1 MFYDR
6 KDAGK
11 KLAAALKEYKDKDV
25 LILAIPKGGIEV
37 ALEVAKYLNA
47 DFSLAIVRK
56 LPFPDEPEGGFGAIA
71 EDGSIYINSET
82 SRYLD
87 DETIKIIVD
96 EQKNEIKRR
105 ISVLRNGKPLPELKD
120 RTVILIDDGI
130 AAGSSMRAAIM
141 LLRNN
146 GTKKIVVASP
156 VAGEEIILKLKKLAD
171 KIVILEIPQFFRAV
185 AQVYQNWYDVS
196 DREALE
202 LIKGFTN
209 KENNEN

>member
-6 KDAGK
+6 KDAGN
-11 KLAAALKEYKDKDV
+11 KLAAALKEYKDKNV

-71 EDGSIYINSET
+71 EDGSIYINREA

-87 DETIKIIVD
+87 NETIKRIVD

-146 GTKKIVVASP
+146 EVKKIIVASP
-156 VAGEEIILKLKKLAD
+156 VAGEEIVFKLKKLAD
-171 KIVILEIPQFFRAV
+171 KIVILEMPQFFRAV

-196 DREALE
+196 DKEALE
-202 LIKGFTN
+202 LIERFK
-209 KENNEN
+209 NNDEMK